1 MLSWHAAISQT
12 TTWRTRHG
20 RICAGAWGERP
31 GPGRLTSGP
40 SASHS
45 RTRSG
50 GFSSDG
56 WGSCRTDLAA
66 WILAEARTGAQY
78 QGTHRS
84 AIMRRTLPVTLGFLL
99 APITTSTAPPTRHPS
114 LVSAVRVTILSTMLS
129 GNPEHGIGEWG
140 FAALL
145 EVDGRRLLID
155 TGARPETV
163 LRNAQELGLD
173 LSTVTDVVLTHN
185 HADHVGGLVTLRR
198 ELAKRNPAALARA
211 HVAPAIFQSR
221 LTPDGHE
228 ANGLL
233 PLRAEYEASGGSFVQ
248 HSRPTEL
255 MPGVWFTGPVPRPY
269 QERNWPKG
277 LLLQGPDGP
286 AEDSIPEDASVV
298 VDTKDGLIIITGC
311 GHAGVV
317 NTAEYARSFLRP
329 APVHAVI
336 GGLHLFAATDAQ
348 VAWTAGKLRELGVAY
363 LLGAHCTGVEATYR
377 LPEIIGLT
385 RKTAVVGAV
394 GASFTLGKG
403 LDPLGLAG

>member
-12 TTWRTRHG
+12 TTWRTRHA

-31 GPGRLTSGP
+31 RPGRPTSGP

-45 RTRSG
+45 RSRSG

-56 WGSCRTDLAA
+56 WGSCRTELAA

-78 QGTHRS
+78 EGTHRS
-84 AIMRRTLPVTLGFLL
+84 AIMRRTLPVTLGFLLL

-185 HADHVGGLVTLRR
+185 HSDHVGGLVTLRR

-211 HVAPAIFQSR
+211 HVAPGIFQSR
-221 LTPDGHE
+221 LTPDGQE

-233 PLRAEYEASGGSFVQ
+233 PLRAEYEATGGWFGQ
-248 HSRPTEL
+248 ARPPHQCV
-255 MPGVWFTGPVPRPY
+255 PG
-269 QERNWPKG
+269 
-277 LLLQGPDGP
+277 
-286 AEDSIPEDASVV
+286 
-298 VDTKDGLIIITGC
+298 GC
-311 GHAGVV
+311 D
-317 NTAEYARSFLRP
+317 R
-329 APVHAVI
+329 
-336 GGLHLFAATDAQ
+336 
-348 VAWTAGKLRELGVAY
+348 
-363 LLGAHCTGVEATYR
+363 
-377 LPEIIGLT
+377 
-385 RKTAVVGAV
+385 
-394 GASFTLGKG
+394 
-403 LDPLGLAG
+403 